1 MKLLQRGTVALF
13 FLVLAAY
20 LGLNLYLR
28 LSVDRTPPVITCD
41 SEVVEIRRGTDESVL
56 LKGVTATDD
65 VDGDVTRSIMIK
77 GVSQL
82 ITADTAKVTYIAF
95 DSSNNRSE
103 KSRTVRYTDYEKP
116 RFALDQPLIY
126 RVGSKV
132 QLLDRLTASDVVDG
146 DISGNIRVTTQNINA
161 SVEGGYAVTVQV
173 SNSLGDVES
182 IPLTVQVSNG
192 TYSTPVVT
200 LSDYILYLETGD
212 TFRPADYILT
222 PADPTLVRVDASAV
236 DTATP
241 GVYEV
246 FYSCQA
252 DTVIMTVVVR

>member
-13 FLVLAAY
+13 ILVLAAFV
-20 LGLNLYLR
+20 GLNLYLR
-28 LSVDRTPPVITCD
+28 VSVDRTPPVITCD
-41 SEVVEIRRGTDESVL
+41 SEVVEIRRGADESAL

-65 VDGDVTRSIMIK
+65 TDGDVTDSILIK

-95 DSSNNRSE
+95 DSSNNMSV
-103 KSRTVRYTDYEKP
+103 KSRTVRYTNYEKP
-116 RFALDQPLIY
+116 RFELKQPLIY

-132 QLLDRLTASDVVDG
+132 QLLDRLTAADVVDG

-182 IPLTVQVSNG
+182 IPLTVLIANG
-192 TYSTPVVT
+192 TYITPAVT

-212 TFRPADYILT
+212 SFRPADYILT
-222 PADPTLVRVDASAV
+222 PADPSAVRVDAGEV
-236 DTATP
+236 DTTRP

-246 FYSCQA
+246 FYSYQS